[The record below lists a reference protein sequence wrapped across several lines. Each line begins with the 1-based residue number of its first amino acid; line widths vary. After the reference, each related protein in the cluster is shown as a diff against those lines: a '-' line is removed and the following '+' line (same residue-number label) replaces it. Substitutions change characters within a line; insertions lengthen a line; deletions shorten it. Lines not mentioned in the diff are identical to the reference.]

1 MRLLFLLIG
10 FFLFSCSTWKE
21 SLKKVGG
28 KDDAIQN
35 AVLDFSHTKKLFSQ
49 DSVFYVG
56 VDDTL
61 SSFKLIS
68 ENENTS
74 GWVVD
79 KVYTDIIGISIIGGE
94 MPYQKK
100 DFGNTDV
107 RIPSRYIVEQD
118 RLFLW
123 YDEDYP
129 VTEELI
135 NVLNQFNL
143 IIENNSETLVVFDDA
158 KKGASYYFCRNDL
171 SDYKKQV
178 SSIAMGYDVPKLK
191 CPK

>member
-1 MRLLFLLIG
+1 MRLLFLVTSL
-10 FFLFSCSTWKE
+10 FLFSCSTWKE

-28 KDDAIQN
+28 KDEAIQN
-35 AVLDFSHTKKLFSQ
+35 AILDFSHTKKLFSQ

-61 SSFKLIS
+61 SSFKLVP
-68 ENENTS
+68 ENVNTS

-79 KVYTDIIGISIIGGE
+79 QVYTDIIGISIIGGE

-100 DFGNTDV
+100 DFENENI
-107 RIPSRYIVEQD
+107 RIPSRYLVEQG

-123 YDEDYP
+123 YDDDYP
-129 VTEELI
+129 VSEELI

-143 IIENNSETLVVFDDA
+143 IENNSEALVIFDDA

-178 SSIAMGYDVPKLK
+178 SSIGMGYDVPKLK